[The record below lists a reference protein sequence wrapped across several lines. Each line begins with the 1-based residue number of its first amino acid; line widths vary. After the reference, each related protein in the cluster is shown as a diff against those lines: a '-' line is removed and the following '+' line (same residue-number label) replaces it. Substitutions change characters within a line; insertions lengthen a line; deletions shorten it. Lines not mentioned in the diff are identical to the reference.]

1 MTDQTGKPPEAAP
14 DAAPEAE
21 LTEEQ
26 LWNAFAAEDSAS
38 ADAPEPEDAPAAPE
52 DKDDDAPPEGW
63 DEADDAAGD
72 DQTPSEDTDQ
82 KDETAD
88 DPWAK
93 APPELL
99 KEREKMEHT
108 IRSLNGRVRALTKRH
123 QAALKSPTKD
133 ETDALAATKKVLAEK
148 ADEYPDILGPVVE
161 TIERLETKI
170 ARFDEASAQDRD
182 ALLAE
187 EWGTFTS
194 IHSDGMD
201 VVNKNAQTFATWLKD
216 QPEDVRNVI
225 EANKDA
231 IVDGQAAAEVV
242 SLFKQHLEAAQKPPA
257 PEPNTT
263 PDPRRASQL
272 RGAQSTSSRSP
283 RVTADPTIG
292 EMTDEQYW
300 AYLERQE
307 RAQAKR

>member
-1 MTDQTGKPPEAAP
+1 MTDTTGKPPEAAT

-21 LTEEQ
+21 LTDEQ
-26 LWNAFAAEDSAS
+26 IWKELAAEDSAS
-38 ADAPEPEDAPAAPE
+38 EPDP
-52 DKDDDAPPEGW
+52 
-63 DEADDAAGD
+63 DDAAPAPEEDGPDEAED
-72 DQTPSEDTDQ
+72 DAGEDRTPSEDDA
-82 KDETAD
+82 KPDEQAD
-88 DPWAK
+88 DPWAA

-123 QAALKSPTKD
+123 QEALKSPSKD

-182 ALLAE
+182 ALLQE
-187 EWGTFTS
+187 EWSTFTS
-194 IHSDGMD
+194 IHADGMK
-201 VVNKNAQTFATWLKD
+201 VVNENAQTFATWLKD
-216 QPEDVRNVI
+216 QPQTIRDVI

-242 SLFKQHLEAAQKPPA
+242 SLFKDHITAAQRPPA
-257 PEPNTT
+257 PEPNPS
-263 PDPRRASQL
+263 PDPRRTSQL
-272 RGAQSTSSRSP
+272 RGAQATSSRST
-283 RVTADPTIG
+283 RVTSDPTIG

-300 AYLERQE
+300 AYLERQDK
-307 RAQAKR
+307 QAKR